1 MMKILQITD
10 THLVRP
16 GETIYGLDPAA
27 RLRAVVDDIRLC
39 HADADL
45 VVVTGDMT
53 DRGEREAFRLFR
65 DEISRLPMPVRL
77 LLGNHDDRRAFRD
90 VFPDHPVDPNGF
102 VQSAMDAPDGIGR
115 LIFLDTNEPGW
126 SGGRLCPARLAW
138 LEARLEEAA
147 DQPVTIFMHH
157 PPADLGL
164 THFEKINLADPSPF
178 LAMLS
183 GHAGGI
189 RMIVIGHVHLPI
201 SGSLPGGL
209 PFHAGRGA
217 NQHMMF
223 DAETRDCHWKAGGPN
238 YSVMLVDAQRFLIFG
253 LDLIDQPVIA
263 KGAYPPGP

>member
-1 MMKILQITD
+1 MKIIQITD

-27 RLRAVVDDIRLC
+27 RLRAIVDDILLC

-90 VFPDHPVDPNGF
+90 VFQDHPVDPNGF
-102 VQSAMDAPDGIGR
+102 VQSVMDLPGGIGR
-115 LIFLDTNEPGW
+115 FVFLDTNEAGW

-138 LEARLEEAA
+138 LEARLEEAP
-147 DQPVTIFMHH
+147 DKPVTVFMHH
-157 PPADLGL
+157 PPADLGV
-164 THFEKINLADPSPF
+164 THFEKINLQDPAP
-178 LAMLS
+178 LMTILS
-183 GHAGGI
+183 AHPGGV

-201 SGSLPGGL
+201 SGTLPGGL
-209 PFHAGRGA
+209 PFHAGRGS
-217 NQHMMF
+217 NHHMRF
-223 DAETRDCHWKAGGPN
+223 DETTRDCAWKTGGPN
-238 YSVMLVDAQRFLIFG
+238 YSVMLIDANRLLVFG
-253 LDLIDQPVIA
+253 VDLIDQPVIA
-263 KGAYPPGP
+263 TGAYPPGP